1 MAAGGSV
8 YEAWEERRGV
18 EERRRLAAAA
28 AAAGKAKGGGVE
40 GQVEEEEEEE
50 YVGKGKGKSKDSSRR
65 VRREEEEGGERGEG
79 TQEPRE
85 GLGDGVVSPA
95 KRDQQP
101 ALGPLVL
108 LACRHIYHQSC
119 LEALLEKDE
128 EGKVG
133 EYRCPIDG

>member
-1 MAAGGSV
+1 MAAGGRV
-8 YEAWEERRGV
+8 YEAWEERREL

-28 AAAGKAKGGGVE
+28 TAAGKGKE
-40 GQVEEEEEEE
+40 DEEEEEE
-50 YVGKGKGKSKDSSRR
+50 YVGKGKGKSKDPSRR
-65 VRREEEEGGERGEG
+65 VRREEEEGGERGEV
-79 TQEPRE
+79 TQDPRE

-128 EGKVG
+128 EGKVE